1 LAKFLETTGVSHHLQ
16 QLVDHAND
24 ILILISPYLKIND
37 RVRYSLEDRNR
48 MKIDIRIVYGKS
60 ELQPEQISWL
70 RGMDFVRTSFCEN
83 LHAKCYINES
93 EAIITSMNLY
103 EFSQVNNEE
112 MGIYVTRAD
121 DPELYDEIYQ
131 SARRLVRI
139 SDEVRL
145 SVEKVKRNDDE
156 PTPNPKPTKTT
167 NGKVNGKGHCIRCQK
182 SVKLNPNA
190 PYCYDCYKIWNKYE
204 NQKFQE
210 KYCHACGK
218 KHQATM
224 IKPVCYDCYKAN
236 RSLFGSMKT
245 SK

>member
-1 LAKFLETTGVSHHLQ
+1 MAKFLETTGVSHHLQ

-37 RVRYSLEDRNR
+37 RLRYSLEDRNR

-83 LHAKCYINES
+83 LHAKCYLNES

-112 MGIYVTRAD
+112 MGIHVTRAD
-121 DPELYDEIYQ
+121 DPELYEEIYQ
-131 SARRLVRI
+131 SARRMVRI

-145 SVEKVKRNDDE
+145 SVEKVKRDDDE
-156 PTPNPKPTKTT
+156 PKPKPKKSD
-167 NGKVNGKGHCIRCQK
+167 NGNVNGKGHCIRCQK
-182 SVKLNPNA
+182 EIKLNPTS
-190 PYCYDCYKIWNKYE
+190 PYCYDCYKIWKKYE
-204 NQKFQE
+204 NPAFQE
-210 KYCHACGK
+210 KYCLVCGK
-218 KHQATM
+218 EHQATM
-224 IKPVCYDCYKAN
+224 AKPVCYDCFKAN
-236 RSLFGSMKT
+236 RILFETTPAPK
-245 SK
+245 